1 MLVVHASNSLP
12 VFRGVLEDFH
22 RIHPALRL
30 EYTELPTQ
38 ALYDEIIARR
48 RDATSENPARTWSS
62 AAPWTCRPLANDGY
76 ALPHDSPETRALPA
90 WANWRDEVFST
101 GTDPIVMVSRH
112 AQAGRGAR
120 AAHPPRAA
128 VAAAGA
134 RPAAGRR
141 RVDL

>member
-1 MLVVHASNSLP
+1 MDLQ
-12 VFRGVLEDFH
+12 
-22 RIHPALRL
+22 
-30 EYTELPTQ
+30 TK
-38 ALYDEIIARR
+38 
-48 RDATSENPARTWSS
+48 
-62 AAPWTCRPLANDGY
+62 LANDGY

-101 GTDPIVMVSRH
+101 GTDPIVMVYDTRRLD
-112 AQAGRGAR
+112 AAR
-120 AAHPPRAA
+120 APHPPRAA